1 MDIKVLAALD
11 RASYSVERVLQL
23 VRASFNEQMGD
34 LSCKVFFQRLWR
46 KLEAIHDPGV
56 IKPSPND
63 YHPGRE
69 YLYERAP
76 YDLQAAAN
84 EGFAHLLNV
93 GYVYPKPT
101 GDYLNFSRSE
111 WYCWT
116 ERGLQWIKGAE
127 PIPEEV
133 TGYMKF
139 LREHVATLDD
149 VIEQYILEALAA
161 FNREAYFAAAV
172 MVGAASEKAV
182 YLLAA
187 SLLNALKPSRRR
199 TTLETAL
206 NRRQLFALLDCVR
219 VTIEES
225 SAGNLAPIPYSVSEG
240 AASHLASLFEAI
252 RAQRNDA
259 VHPMNATVSASSV
272 RLLLHSFPYALSTT
286 EKLRTWSDAN
296 PACL

>member
-1 MDIKVLAALD
+1 MD
-11 RASYSVERVLQL
+11 RTNYTVERVLQL
-23 VRASFNEQMGD
+23 VRASFNEQMGE
-34 LSCKVFFQRLWR
+34 LSSKIFFQRLWA
-46 KLEAIHDPGV
+46 KLEGVNDPGV
-56 IKPSPND
+56 VKPLP
-63 YHPGRE
+63 HQHHLGQQ
-69 YLYERAP
+69 YLYDQAP
-76 YDLQAAAN
+76 FDLQSVASQ
-84 EGFAHLLNV
+84 GFFYLLNA

-116 ERGLQWIKGAE
+116 ERGLQWIKGAQ

-133 TGYMKF
+133 TGYMKL
-139 LREHVATLDD
+139 LREHVPTLDD
-149 VIEQYILEALAA
+149 VITQYILEALKA

-199 TTLETAL
+199 TALETAISK
-206 NRRQLFALLDCVR
+206 RQLFALLDSVR
-219 VTIEES
+219 KTIEDC
-225 SAGNLAPIPYSVSEG
+225 SAGNPAPIPYSVSEG
-240 AASHLASLFEAI
+240 ATPHLASLFEAI
-252 RAQRNDA
+252 RTQRNDA

-286 EKLRTWSDAN
+286 EKIRTWLAAN
-296 PACL
+296 PACF